1 MSKKGYIIGAIV
13 LVVIVL
19 FILLS
24 GGNDKPEVVV
34 KSFSATI
41 AALNESGLSGT
52 ARVTDS
58 EGKAKVV
65 VNLTGTQASAA
76 EPAHLHI
83 GTCTNLG
90 EPKYALSPIVN
101 GVSETVLDVSVDE
114 VSANL
119 PLALNIHK
127 SETEMDANIACGD
140 LVLDSAVEN
149 KIEDTVPTGDETPLE
164 NPEIQ

>member
-13 LVVIVL
+13 LVVIVA

-24 GGNDKPEVVV
+24 GGNEKPEVVV

-52 ARVTDS
+52 ATVTDV

-65 VNLTGTQASAA
+65 VSLTGTQASAA
-76 EPAHLHI
+76 EPAHLHM
-83 GTCTNLG
+83 GTCANLG
-90 EPKYALSPIVN
+90 EPKFPLTPVVN
-101 GVSETVLDVSVDE
+101 GASETVLEVSVDE
-114 VSANL
+114 ISANL

-127 SETEMDANIACGD
+127 SETEMDANVACGD
-140 LVLDSAVEN
+140 LVLDTASEN
-149 KIEDTVPTGDETPLE
+149 GAGGTVLEGDETPLE
-164 NPEIQ
+164 NPESQ